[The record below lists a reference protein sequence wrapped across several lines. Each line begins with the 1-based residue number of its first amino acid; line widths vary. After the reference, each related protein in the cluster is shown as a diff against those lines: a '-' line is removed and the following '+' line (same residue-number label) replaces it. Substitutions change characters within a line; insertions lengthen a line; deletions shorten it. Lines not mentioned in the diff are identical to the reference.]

1 MRIYGV
7 LAAVAFICVAQ
18 GAHSDSL
25 KIGMVE
31 HLLKANVPV
40 VSNDGLLLA
49 SEQSLR
55 PVISSN
61 AVM

>member
-7 LAAVAFICVAQ
+7 LATVAFICVAQ

-31 HLLKANVPV
+31 HLKANVPV